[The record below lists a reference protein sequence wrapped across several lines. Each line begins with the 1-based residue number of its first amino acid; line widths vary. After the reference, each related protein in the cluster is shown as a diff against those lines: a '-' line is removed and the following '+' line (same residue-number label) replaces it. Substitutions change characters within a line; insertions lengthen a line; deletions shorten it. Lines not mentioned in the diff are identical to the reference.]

1 MHVNKVAPAKLAIVT
16 MGRNAALLDTWPRL
30 VGYALSLRWRHELD
44 VQNLRKLRLR
54 KPSTEKELAALEPRG
69 VRAQSVRT
77 ERAHR
82 ACALCRQARTPD
94 IV

>member
-54 KPSTEKELAALEPRG
+54 KPSTEKELAACP
-69 VRAQSVRT
+69 
-77 ERAHR
+77 
-82 ACALCRQARTPD
+82 ACARRHAWSSAFGFSTRA
-94 IV
+94 